1 MKKFKMVE
9 DFVMSDKQVI
19 IWSKSKILYGK
30 LQDNKGRPDKEDIKL
45 EKSKF
50 EIHRS
55 QSKKDMRAS

>member
-1 MKKFKMVE
+1 MVE

-19 IWSKSKILYGK
+19 FWSKSKIFYGK
-30 LQDNKGRPDKEDIKL
+30 LLDNKGKPDKEDIKL

-55 QSKKDMRAS
+55 